1 MNFTSLFHN
10 FITSGI
16 TSAHP
21 ETIAKYRVLNEFL
34 LIIVVASPILG
45 LFYVSVGADLLFYAV
60 LGAGLL
66 SILSLILLRNTKN
79 LILAGNLAF
88 FGIWAALL
96 VIRWNTG
103 AMSQGGIVLLSWIW
117 NAALL
122 LMAIFITGYLWGT
135 IWGSVI
141 FLETGVAVYLFRRGF
156 EFPNLIPAD
165 ISPVY
170 SLGAYLAGLLI
181 ILLIAFLYER
191 ERASAVEKEQ
201 EKSRGLIESKRYI
214 DTILER
220 FPFPTFVVDGAHRVI
235 QWNRACQRM
244 TGVSAENVIGKKVPS
259 ALWIDSQWS
268 LADIIIED
276 PDSITKRFS
285 ESVIS
290 RTDSG
295 FFELGIPLPSIKD
308 GIDAVITVAP
318 IYDVNGSIK
327 GAIETIQDVSN
338 RQEGRT
344 HREPES
350 SGGDLA
356 PELCP
361 IFKVDA
367 KGKISFWN
375 KACEETFGYPSSK
388 MIGESPFRFV
398 SKSTREPFKEAIVR
412 VFKGESFSGKEWK
425 YYSSSGETVN
435 VLANAYPSQSVG
447 GKSRECA
454 VMNTDITSLAARLRQ
469 LEKESLEA
477 KERLKSMTDEYALL
491 RKNLATY
498 IRKKDGK

>member
-1 MNFTSLFHN
+1 MNLKSLFHN
-10 FITSGI
+10 LITSGI
-16 TSAHP
+16 TSPHP
-21 ETIAKYRVLNEFL
+21 ETISKYRVLNEFL
-34 LIIVVASPILG
+34 LIIVLATPILG
-45 LFYVSVGADLLFYAV
+45 LFYYSVGADLLFYAA
-60 LGAGLL
+60 LCAGLL
-66 SILSLILLRNTKN
+66 GILGFILLRSTRN

-88 FGIWAALL
+88 FGVWAALL
-96 VIRWNTG
+96 IIRWNTG

-135 IWGSVI
+135 IWASMI
-141 FLETGVAVYLFRRGF
+141 FLETGVAVYLFRRGY

-170 SLGAYLAGLLI
+170 SLGAYLAGLLV

-191 ERASAVEKEQ
+191 EKASAVEKEQ
-201 EKSRGLIESKRYI
+201 VKSRGLVESKRYI

-220 FPFPTFVVDGAHRVI
+220 FPFPIFVVDGDHRVI

-259 ALWIDSQWS
+259 VLCVDDQWS

-276 PDSITKRFS
+276 PDVITKRFS
-285 ESVIS
+285 ESIIS

-295 FFELGIPLPSIKD
+295 YFELGIPLPSIKD

-338 RQEGRT
+338 RKGET
-344 HREPES
+344 HRGHEGPE
-350 SGGDLA
+350 GNLE

-367 KGKISFWN
+367 KGRISFWN

-388 MIGESPFRFV
+388 MIGASPFRFV
-398 SKSTREPFKEAIVR
+398 SKSTREPFKETIVR
-412 VFKGESFSGKEWK
+412 VFKGESFRGKEWK
-425 YYSSSGETVN
+425 YYSSSGEPVN
-435 VLANAYPSQSVG
+435 VLANAYSSQSAD
-447 GKSRECA
+447 GKSKECV
-454 VMNTDITSLAARLRQ
+454 VMNTDITDLTARMKQ
-469 LEKESLEA
+469 LERDSVEA
-477 KERLKSMTDEYALL
+477 KERLKSMADEYALL

>member
-1 MNFTSLFHN
+1 MNLTSLFHN
-10 FITSGI
+10 LITSGI
-16 TSAHP
+16 TSPHR
-21 ETIAKYRVLNEFL
+21 ETIDKHRVLNEFL

-45 LFYVSVGADLLFYAV
+45 LFYFSVGADILFYAA
-60 LGAGLL
+60 LCAGML
-66 SILSLILLRNTKN
+66 SILSIILLRSTKN
-79 LILAGNLAF
+79 LILAGNIAF
-88 FGIWAALL
+88 FGVWVALL

-141 FLETGVAVYLFRRGF
+141 FLETGVAVYLFRRGY
-156 EFPNLIPAD
+156 EFQNLIPED

-191 ERASAVEKEQ
+191 ERTSAVEKERV
-201 EKSRGLIESKRYI
+201 KSRGLVESKRYI

-220 FPFPTFVVDGAHRVI
+220 FPFPTFVVDGDHRVI

-244 TGVSAENVIGKKVPS
+244 TGVSADKVIGKKVPS
-259 ALWIDSQWS
+259 ALWMDTQWS

-276 PDSITKRFS
+276 PDSIIKRFS
-285 ESVIS
+285 KSIIS

-338 RQEGRT
+338 RQGQTTRGY
-344 HREPES
+344 ES
-350 SGGDLA
+350 HEVNLG

-367 KGKISFWN
+367 RGKISFWN
-375 KACEETFGYPSSK
+375 KACEEVFGYPSSR
-388 MIGESPFRFV
+388 MIGASPFRFV
-398 SKSTREPFKEAIVR
+398 SKSTREPFKETIVR

-425 YYSSSGETVN
+425 YYSSSGEPVN
-435 VLANAYPSQSVG
+435 VLVNAYPSQSVD
-447 GKSRECA
+447 GKLKECT
-454 VMNTDITSLAARLRQ
+454 VMNTDITGLTERMKL
-469 LEKESLEA
+469 LEKESVEA
-477 KERLKSMTDEYALL
+477 KERLKSMADEYALL

-498 IRKKDGK
+498 IRKKDAK

>member
-1 MNFTSLFHN
+1 MNFKSLFHN

-16 TSAHP
+16 TSPHP
-21 ETIAKYRVLNEFL
+21 ETISKYRVLNEFL
-34 LIIVVASPILG
+34 LIIVVATPILG
-45 LFYVSVGADLLFYAV
+45 LFYYSVGADLLFYTA
-60 LGAGLL
+60 LCAGLL
-66 SILSLILLRNTKN
+66 GILGLILLRGTKN
-79 LILAGNLAF
+79 LILTGNLAF
-88 FGIWAALL
+88 FGVWAALL

-141 FLETGVAVYLFRRGF
+141 FLETGVAVYLFRRGY

-181 ILLIAFLYER
+181 VLLIAFLYER

-201 EKSRGLIESKRYI
+201 VKSRGLVESKRYI

-220 FPFPTFVVDGAHRVI
+220 FPFPTFVVDGEHRVI

-244 TGVSAENVIGKKVPS
+244 TGVSAEDVIGKKVPN
-259 ALWIDSQWS
+259 ALCMDNQWS

-276 PDSITKRFS
+276 PDSIIKRFS
-285 ESVIS
+285 GSIIS

-295 FFELGIPLPSIKD
+295 YFELGIPLPSIKD

-327 GAIETIQDVSN
+327 GALETIQDVSN
-338 RQEGRT
+338 RQGET
-344 HREPES
+344 HREYE
-350 SGGDLA
+350 GHEGNLE

-375 KACEETFGYPSSK
+375 KACEEIFGYPSSK
-388 MIGESPFRFV
+388 MIGASPFRFV
-398 SKSTREPFKEAIVR
+398 SKSTREPFKETIVR

-425 YYSSSGETVN
+425 YYSSSGEPVN
-435 VLANAYPSQSVG
+435 VLANAYPSQSADE
-447 GKSRECA
+447 KSKECV
-454 VMNTDITSLAARLRQ
+454 VMNTDITSLTMRMKQ
-469 LEKESLEA
+469 LEKDSVEA
-477 KERLKSMTDEYALL
+477 KERLKSMSDEYALL

-498 IRKKDGK
+498 IRKKDGN